1 MAFDYP
7 LDIFKLPEIFN
18 FATKCLNTRKSLA
31 VIINIDICVV
41 AINV

>member
-1 MAFDYP
+1 LFS
-7 LDIFKLPEIFN
+7 PEIFN
-18 FATKCLNTRKSLA
+18 FATECVNNRKSIA